1 MNIDEMSYFQTID
14 LEKSLTE
21 IDRHRKA
28 MISELDD
35 VCGMLSESGWHGHLD
50 DLATRLEEIDE
61 VLELIWS
68 EMKQQQDDLEIQNPS
83 AVLALTA

>member
-1 MNIDEMSYFQTID
+1 MNIDEMTYFQTID

-21 IDRHRKA
+21 IERHRKA

-35 VCGMLSESGWHGHLD
+35 VCGMLSESGWRGHLD

-61 VLELIWS
+61 VLELIWG
-68 EMKQQQDDLEIQNPS
+68 ELQQQQEDLESQDS
-83 AVLALTA
+83 GLVLALTA